1 VDLSAPTPPAPA
13 KSTVAARTGGTAL
26 VECLAAHQI
35 PLWTC
40 VPGESFLAVLD
51 ALWHAQRSAAAGV
64 PGPRVITTRHEAAA
78 ANMAE
83 AAGKLTGRAAV
94 CLVTRGPGASHA
106 SIALHTAYQDG
117 TPLILVVGQVSRS
130 LLGRDAFQEMDYEHV
145 FGSSAKSVVT
155 ISDADRIPELVAQ
168 AVHVAHSGRPGPVV
182 LVVPED
188 VQYDLT
194 SAPVRLASPAAA
206 PPLTPADRDALL
218 GKLGAAR
225 RPVLIVGGPGWTQ
238 SVGDDVTAFAERHA
252 IPMAAAFRW
261 QDAVD
266 NASPGYAGYLGL
278 GGSPELRQH
287 VLGADLIV
295 ALGPRLD
302 DPTSNGYRL
311 DAAAGRTV
319 LVSQAP
325 GDLGGPPAPA
335 PALAIHASL
344 ESAAR
349 ALRAAE
355 LPAAAGRPEWRAKLR
370 AGQERFREPNGE
382 GLKLDTAVVVAHLRE
397 VLPADA
403 IVTNGAGNYAIWL
416 QRFFEFRQFGTQLAP
431 RNGAMGYGVPAG
443 LAAAALHPDRP
454 VVTMAGDGCFLMSGN
469 ELATAVQ
476 FGLNVT
482 VIVVNNGMLGTI
494 RMHQERTFP
503 GHAIATELR
512 NPDFTAYAESFGAL
526 GLLVERTEEFPAAL
540 ARALAHPGPALIE
553 LRTDPEQLTPDAR
566 LGLPGGGNRHAQHCA
581 TRPMKHNPDKCL
593 SISCPAPSASPS
605 DRQPSSRRR
614 ELRMMASA
622 TGPTVSARS
631 CVHPTATPATRAS
644 TGSPVASPSRLKIS
658 ACAAALRS
666 HASRLGRQAACWTL
680 ADSALRCADSMRWQA
695 ARTIVPCIKIRTSSF
710 MRPSAAAS
718 GLLARCEY
726 SDCQIRY
733 GHSASG
739 K

>member
-1 VDLSAPTPPAPA
+1 VDSPAPISPSAPAASAVAP
-13 KSTVAARTGGTAL
+13 RTGGTAL
-26 VECLAAHQI
+26 VECLAAHRI

-51 ALWHAQRSAAAGV
+51 ALWQAQQQSAAEGTA
-64 PGPRVITTRHEAAA
+64 GPRIITTRHEAAA

-130 LLGRDAFQEMDYEHV
+130 LLGRDAFQEMDYERV
-145 FGSSAKSVVT
+145 FGSSAKSVLT
-155 ISDADRIPELVAQ
+155 IADADGIPELVAQ
-168 AVHVAHSGRPGPVV
+168 AVHTAHSGRPGPVV

-194 SAPVRLASPAAA
+194 SAPVQLAPPAAA
-206 PPLTPADRDALL
+206 PALTPADRDALL
-218 GKLGAAR
+218 ERLRAAR
-225 RPVLIVGGPGWTQ
+225 RPVLIVGGPGWSQ
-238 SVGDDVTAFAERHA
+238 SVGDDVAAFAERGA

-266 NASPGYAGYLGL
+266 NASPSYAGYLGL
-278 GGSPELRQH
+278 GGSPDLRQH
-287 VLGADLIV
+287 VAADADLIV

-302 DPTSNGYRL
+302 DPTTNGYRL
-311 DAAAGRTV
+311 DPAAGRTV

-344 ESAAR
+344 ESVAS
-349 ALRAAE
+349 ALRAA
-355 LPAAAGRPEWRAKLR
+355 GRPATADRRQWRETLR
-370 AGQERFREPNGE
+370 GVQERFREPSGE
-382 GLKLDTAVVVAHLRE
+382 ALKLDTAAVVAHLRE

-416 QRFFEFRQFGTQLAP
+416 QRFFEFRRFGTQLAP

-454 VVTMAGDGCFLMSGN
+454 VVTLAGDGCFMMSGN

-503 GHAIATELR
+503 GHVIATGLR

-540 ARALAHPGPALIE
+540 VRALAHEGPALIE
-553 LRTDPEQLTPDAR
+553 LRTDPEQLTPDTR
-566 LGLPGGGNRHAQHCA
+566 LG
-581 TRPMKHNPDKCL
+581 
-593 SISCPAPSASPS
+593 
-605 DRQPSSRRR
+605 
-614 ELRMMASA
+614 
-622 TGPTVSARS
+622 
-631 CVHPTATPATRAS
+631 
-644 TGSPVASPSRLKIS
+644 
-658 ACAAALRS
+658 
-666 HASRLGRQAACWTL
+666 
-680 ADSALRCADSMRWQA
+680 
-695 ARTIVPCIKIRTSSF
+695 
-710 MRPSAAAS
+710 
-718 GLLARCEY
+718 
-726 SDCQIRY
+726 
-733 GHSASG
+733 
-739 K
+739 